1 MSKITALR
9 TGRGRSKRI
18 NIYLDSKYAFSVA
31 SEVAEKEGL
40 RVEQELT
47 KDRIKGLAE
56 ADNLQRCFNAATLY
70 LSYRPRSEP
79 EIRQRLR
86 RRGFTD
92 TTVDSTISK
101 LRAKGLVDDTAF
113 AQFWKE
119 NRDYFSPRSQSL
131 TRLELRRKGVAEE
144 IIDRV
149 VDSIDDEDNAYRA
162 GVKKVRILSRFDYEQ
177 FRRRLGDHLKRR
189 GFSYRVINHTV
200 NRLWEEQEEEI
211 LKEG

>member
-18 NIYLDSKYAFSVA
+18 NIYLDNKFAFSLE
-31 SEVAEKEGL
+31 SEVAANEGL
-40 RVEQELT
+40 RVEQELS
-47 KDRIKGLAE
+47 KDRIRELEE
-56 ADNLQRCFNAATLY
+56 ADNPQRCFNAATLF

-101 LRAKGLVDDTAF
+101 LKVMGLVDDTAF
-113 AQFWKE
+113 ARFWKE

-131 TRLELRRKGVAEE
+131 TRLELKRKGVAEE

-149 VDSIDDEDNAYRA
+149 VDAIDDEDNAYRA
-162 GVKKVRILSRFDYEQ
+162 GAKKARSLSGSDYER

-189 GFSYRVINHTV
+189 GFSYDVINHTV
-200 NRLWEEQEEEI
+200 KRLWEEQEKEI
-211 LKEG
+211 LKKG